1 MLGLNYAYVKHS
13 MNFVWLVI
21 FYLFSS
27 LNGIKVI
34 NGRNIKKIGIS
45 FHDVTITDLIAIKR
59 PSNVN
64 ILVSIMI

>member
-1 MLGLNYAYVKHS
+1 MLGFNYAYVKYS

-34 NGRNIKKIGIS
+34 NGWNIKKQGIS
-45 FHDVTITDLIAIKR
+45 FYDVTIMFI
-59 PSNVN
+59 N
-64 ILVSIMI
+64 